1 MYRIW
6 LFLAGLTGCAS
17 LIAATYG
24 AHGLSGALPASAKIY
39 DTASLQ
45 HGLHS
50 IALALT
56 AVLLAATEGRRK
68 GFGAV
73 LMNIAAF
80 AFFAGIILFSG
91 SLYYQIVRGV
101 QDMPP
106 IAPVGGSLLMAGW
119 LALALSAFGIRR
131 AG

>member
-1 MYRIW
+1 MYRLW
-6 LFLAGLTGCAS
+6 LFIAGIMGCAS

-24 AHGLSGALPASAKIY
+24 AHGLSGAAPTAVKIY

-45 HGLHS
+45 HGTHS
-50 IALALT
+50 IAMALT
-56 AVLLAATEGRRK
+56 AVLLAATDGRRST
-68 GFGAV
+68 FGSV

-80 AFFAGIILFSG
+80 AFFAGMILFSG

-101 QDMPP
+101 QDMMP
-106 IAPVGGSLLMAGW
+106 IAPIGGTLLMLGW